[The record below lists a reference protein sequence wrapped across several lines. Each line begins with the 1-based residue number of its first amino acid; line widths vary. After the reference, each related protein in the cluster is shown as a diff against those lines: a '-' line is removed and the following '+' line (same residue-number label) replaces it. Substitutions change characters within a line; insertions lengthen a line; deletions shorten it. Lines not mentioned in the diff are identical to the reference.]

1 MKRFIVLSASVLA
14 LPALALGSQATEYS
28 FPTEMRVTIERGE
41 TPILKNKSSLV
52 YPIVSK
58 FSVNMPNGDSEF
70 VLQDENGI
78 DLQMVKDGDE
88 YLLQD
93 NIAVGEGVF
102 FGPDS
107 QTATKP
113 IRVLLEGPINLG
125 HVHFA
130 SGSAKLSEEARYVL
144 GEMATQMFNS
154 GLHSAFLVGKTDRS
168 GGEAGNLALSL
179 RRALVASRYLS
190 MKLEDL
196 GVNDPQITVENMGEY
211 LSPVTGP
218 INPYERKVSVLVY
231 PKV

>member
-1 MKRFIVLSASVLA
+1 
-14 LPALALGSQATEYS
+14 
-28 FPTEMRVTIERGE
+28 MRVTIERGE

-125 HVHFA
+125 HSPKRRGMYWVRWRPKCSIQGYIA
-130 SGSAKLSEEARYVL
+130 LSWWVRPIAQGAKL
-144 GEMATQMFNS
+144 QI
-154 GLHSAFLVGKTDRS
+154 
-168 GGEAGNLALSL
+168 SL
-179 RRALVASRYLS
+179 FP
-190 MKLEDL
+190 L
-196 GVNDPQITVENMGEY
+196 GVQ
-211 LSPVTGP
+211 LSPLGT
-218 INPYERKVSVLVY
+218 SQ
-231 PKV
+231 